1 MENDIPTQRDLEIQ
15 VLDAEIAVH
24 AILQTPRLQPAS
36 IARLVALDEQ
46 IVARLRALDHS
57 AASEAEEVANLRELH
72 HRMLDTMRL
81 ISADGDEASGTDPLD
96 FRKPFD

>member
-1 MENDIPTQRDLEIQ
+1 MENDNPTQRDLEIQ

-46 IVARLRALDHS
+46 IVARLRALDDS
-57 AASEAEEVANLRELH
+57 AASETEEVATLRELH

-81 ISADGDEASGTDPLD
+81 ISADGDEASGTDPQG
-96 FRKPFD
+96 FQKTI